1 MNKIITKFIYPAAVG
16 VVLFLPLVA
25 LASAPVITVNETA
38 CADAECIVNLL
49 QTIITWVL
57 AIAGSLAMLMLIYGG
72 IRYILSTG
80 DEKRLEGAK
89 KTILWAIIGIIV
101 ITASYLLV
109 SVAGSLLGSMS

>member
-1 MNKIITKFIYPAAVG
+1 MNKKITKFIYPALVG
-16 VVLFLPLVA
+16 VFVFLPIVTW
-25 LASAPVITVNETA
+25 ASPDINVFTGSCT
-38 CADAECIVNLL
+38 DANCIVNLL

-109 SVAGSLLGSMS
+109 SVAGSLLGSMG

>member
-1 MNKIITKFIYPAAVG
+1 MNKKVNNLLYSLLVG
-16 VVLFLPLVA
+16 IFVFLPVAA
-25 LASAPVITVNETA
+25 LATGPIVAVTGTCGGAQCVI
-38 CADAECIVNLL
+38 DLL

-57 AIAGSLAMLMLIYGG
+57 AIAGSLAVLMLIYGG

-89 KTILWAIIGIIV
+89 KTILYAIIGIIV

-109 SVAGSLLGSMS
+109 GVAGSLLGSVA